1 MSPPPPVSGGASMDA
16 GVGTVE
22 AAKPPAVGTAV
33 RIDRSAHPD
42 RSAHVSVGHF
52 DGPLALLLGLIEQRQ
67 LDILEVPLG
76 DLAGAYLEALAT
88 LEASQ
93 LPHVSSFISLASQLI
108 LIKSRAILPRPPA
121 TVASA
126 EEALDPEAELRERL
140 LQYRRFRDAGARL
153 AERLACGLVLFH
165 REAAAASASALRA
178 PRPPAGPPQDPALLA
193 AALGACLRL
202 VPAPLPPPEV
212 MQRLVTL
219 EERAAA
225 IRTALR
231 RAPAIVLQELLRGVR
246 DRVVVAVTFMAML
259 ELVKGRELWVEQT
272 TPFGPIHCHAL
283 TPADRR
289 GEQVAT
295 W

>member
-1 MSPPPPVSGGASMDA
+1 MSSPPTTPGTASMDA
-16 GVGTVE
+16 GVGTLE
-22 AAKPPAVGTAV
+22 AAKPPVVGAAV

-42 RSAHVSVGHF
+42 RSAHVSVGRF

-88 LEASQ
+88 LEASE
-93 LPHVSSFISLASQLI
+93 LPHVSAFISLASQLI
-108 LIKSRAILPRPPA
+108 LIKSRALLPRPPT
-121 TVASA
+121 TVAGA
-126 EEALDPEAELRERL
+126 EEAPDPEAELRERL
-140 LQYRRFRDAGARL
+140 LQYRSFRDAGGRL
-153 AERLACGLVLFH
+153 AQRLACGLALFH

-178 PRPPAGPPQDPALLA
+178 PRPPAGPPQDPALLVE
-193 AALGACLRL
+193 ALGACLRL
-202 VPAPLPPPEV
+202 VPAPVPPPEV
-212 MQRLVTL
+212 MPRLVTL

-259 ELVKGRELWVEQT
+259 ELVKERELRVEQAS
-272 TPFGPIHCHAL
+272 PFGPILCHAL
-283 TPADRR
+283 TRADGR
-289 GEQVAT
+289 GEQVAA